1 MSNLA
6 GRPIVLVG
14 MMGTGKTSVGRVI
27 ADRLGIDFH
36 DLDQEVERRSGKAVA
51 TIFAEQGEEA
61 FRALESDLLG
71 EILSRANSPVVVST
85 GGGIVTIAKNRE
97 MLTDP
102 TLNVV
107 LLEASI
113 DEILGR
119 LSDDDVRPL
128 LRGDRRSALE
138 SLWRSREADYRLVAK
153 FVVQTNGLSVAEV
166 AQAVL
171 REIQVAA

>member
-1 MSNLA
+1 
-6 GRPIVLVG
+6 
-14 MMGTGKTSVGRVI
+14 
-27 ADRLGIDFH
+27 
-36 DLDQEVERRSGKAVA
+36 
-51 TIFAEQGEEA
+51 
-61 FRALESDLLG
+61 
-71 EILSRANSPVVVST
+71 
-85 GGGIVTIAKNRE
+85 VTIAKNRE

>member
-6 GRPIVLVG
+6 SRPIVLVG
-14 MMGTGKTSVGRVI
+14 MMGAGKTSVGRVI
-27 ADRLGIDFH
+27 ADRLGVPFC
-36 DLDQEVERRSGKAVA
+36 DLDQEIERRTGKRVA
-51 TIFAEQGEEA
+51 DIFSEQGEES
-61 FRALESDLLG
+61 FRSLESGLLSEVLG
-71 EILSRANSPVVVST
+71 EVDSPAVVST

-113 DEILGR
+113 DEILER
-119 LSDDDVRPL
+119 LPDDDARPL

-138 SLWRSREADYRLVAK
+138 SLWHSREAEYRRVAK
-153 FVVQTNGLSVAEV
+153 FVVRTNGLSVDEV
-166 AQAVL
+166 AQAVI
-171 REIQVAA
+171 RELQVAA